1 MHTPSGSPYVRRM
14 KTSSSTPP
22 AYHFIDIAPLAA
34 RFDMLMASIMV
45 FIDAGRMLPL
55 IRVTQDVRQLVRHVK
70 QFEAHNYLLTRKL
83 DMLLDP
89 AWRRRVLKELG
100 GMRRLKSWEKAAARN
115 LSGIKSPAREP
126 GPIWL
131 YTNARRA
138 ESERL
143 KAHVRKCARACVS
156 PGVLRDKI
164 RVDFEGEF
172 RLAPIP
178 KGKGFARQEKIYTQ
192 GSICDYVFNAMPF
205 YAHKTYGPATVWPAE
220 FRAAAKAEAAI
231 LEQRTTPLPS
241 QGDIMEPIL
250 DNTDCQQHE
259 DKEPVLARDEGD
271 NKITAWM
278 TRGVPCLSP
287 EQVIAIKKC
296 ERRLGGRTA

>member
-34 RFDMLMASIMV
+34 RFDVLMASIMV

-115 LSGIKSPAREP
+115 LSGIKGPAREP
-126 GPIWL
+126 GPI
-131 YTNARRA
+131 
-138 ESERL
+138 
-143 KAHVRKCARACVS
+143 
-156 PGVLRDKI
+156 
-164 RVDFEGEF
+164 
-172 RLAPIP
+172 
-178 KGKGFARQEKIYTQ
+178 
-192 GSICDYVFNAMPF
+192 
-205 YAHKTYGPATVWPAE
+205 
-220 FRAAAKAEAAI
+220 
-231 LEQRTTPLPS
+231 
-241 QGDIMEPIL
+241 
-250 DNTDCQQHE
+250 
-259 DKEPVLARDEGD
+259 
-271 NKITAWM
+271 
-278 TRGVPCLSP
+278 
-287 EQVIAIKKC
+287 
-296 ERRLGGRTA
+296 